1 MNLSRLIA
9 RARGQAQLAADL
21 GCSASTVCAWLAQN
35 RMPAYQAIRAAP
47 LYALTLDDVVA
58 LSHGARTPGRKPR
71 SLVTKGAGAAQ
82 GVAP

>member
-1 MNLSRLIA
+1 MA
-9 RARGQAQLAADL
+9 KQAAARGVDHSPVGFWRA
-21 GCSASTVCAWLAQN
+21 AQN

-47 LYALTLDDVVA
+47 LYGLTLEDVVA